1 MVCNSCGGEYD
12 DKAFLCPYCNT
23 ENTKV
28 AAKIKKDI
36 LHKYDKEANRI
47 KKELPGHVV
56 KKGTSIY
63 IKLLL
68 GIFALMV
75 IASIVVLIFS
85 QLSVDQNYKKQKKA
99 VAVLEQYFQAGEYIK
114 IRDYL
119 RKNNVKINTQK
130 YSEIGKLANRE
141 ESILEYLD
149 WYGEYTDSLG
159 GTNYAQSYRADALR
173 EAIKFIEE
181 SESYCTDKVITGNE
195 DAVKKYQEKII
206 AFMLDN
212 GFTKE
217 ELIP

>member
-1 MVCNSCGGEYD
+1 MICNSCGGEYD
-12 DKAFLCPYCNT
+12 DKASFCPYCNT

-28 AAKIKKDI
+28 AAKIKKEI
-36 LHKYDKEANRI
+36 LHKYDKEAHRI
-47 KKELPGHVV
+47 KMELPGHVV

-68 GIFALMV
+68 GIFILMV
-75 IASIVVLIFS
+75 IAAILVLIFS
-85 QLSVDQNYKKQKKA
+85 QLSVDQDYKKQKKA
-99 VAVLEQYFQAGEYIK
+99 EEILEEYFQAGEYIE

-119 RKNNVKINTQK
+119 RKNNLRTNTKK
-130 YSEIGKLANRE
+130 YSEIGNLANRE
-141 ESILEYLD
+141 ERIQEYLD
-149 WYGEYTDSLG
+149 WYYEYTDALG
-159 GTNYAQSYRADALR
+159 GQDYEQSFRQDALR

-206 AFMLDN
+206 AFMLDH

-217 ELIP
+217 ELLP